1 MQICRNWVLV
11 LKYKSLLLL
20 YHQHNQNLKDQ
31 QMYKITKEQMDQIA
45 QMLADC
51 PAKFAIPVV
60 DLLRHI
66 AATQMIEEEKK
77 V

>member
-1 MQICRNWVLV
+1 
-11 LKYKSLLLL
+11 
-20 YHQHNQNLKDQ
+20 
-31 QMYKITKEQMDQIA
+31 MYKITKEQIDQIA

-51 PAKFAIPVV
+51 PAKFAIPVI

-66 AATQMIEEEKK
+66 AATQTIEQEKK